1 MRILL
6 VYPEFPDTFWSFKY
20 ALRFTTKKSV
30 FPPLGL
36 LTVAAMLPEDWDKR
50 LVDMNVR
57 HLRDS
62 DILWAD
68 CVFISAMSVQRGSAE
83 AVLARCK
90 KGGVRVTAGGPLFT
104 AFPDKFD
111 TVDHLVLGEAEVTLP
126 PFLHDLEQGNAGH
139 IYQCDHK
146 PDITTTP
153 VPLWSLIRMKDY
165 SSMNIQY
172 SRGCPFNCEF
182 CDVVVLFGRKPRL
195 KTAQQVT
202 AELDALYDNGWSG
215 SVFFVDDNFI
225 GNKEILKQEVLPAVI
240 AWQEAHGAPFV
251 FDTEASINISDDEEL
266 MNLMVAAGFTQVFV
280 GIETPNESSL
290 SECGKKQNTGRDLLA
305 CIETIQAHGMEVQG
319 GFILGF
325 DSDPDNIFDTL
336 IRFIQ
341 QSRIV
346 VAMVGL
352 LNAPRDTRLYQ
363 RMQQEHR
370 LLSDFSGDNTD
381 YSMNF
386 TPKMAHEKLVD
397 GYKKVVGSIYGPE
410 SYYRRVMRY
419 LDAERPQHPKTRSKI
434 HPADI
439 ASFLKS
445 IFRLGIAGEERRW
458 FWRLVLHTLRHN
470 PSQLHKA
477 VTYAIYG
484 HHFRK
489 VYRV

>member
-36 LTVAAMLPEDWDKR
+36 LTVAAMLPEDWEKR

-57 HLRDS
+57 PLRDS
-62 DILWAD
+62 DIKWAD
-68 CVFISAMSVQRGSAE
+68 CVFLSAMSVQSGSAE
-83 AVLARCK
+83 AVIARCRRA
-90 KGGVRVTAGGPLFT
+90 GVRVVAGGPLFT

-111 TVDHLVLGEAEVTLP
+111 AVDHLVLDEAEATLP
-126 PFLHDLEQGNAGH
+126 PFLDDLKQGRTRH
-139 IYQCDHK
+139 IYQCDRK
-146 PDITTTP
+146 PELVATP
-153 VPLWSLIRMKDY
+153 VPLWSLVRMKDY

-182 CDVVVLFGRKPRL
+182 CDVVALFGRRPRL
-195 KTAQQVT
+195 KSPEQVT
-202 AELDALYDNGWSG
+202 AELDALYAQGWYG
-215 SVFFVDDNFI
+215 DVFFVDDNFI
-225 GNKEILKQEVLPAVI
+225 GNKEVLKASVLPAVI
-240 AWQEAHGAPFV
+240 AWQQAHGRPFV
-251 FDTEASINISDDEEL
+251 LDTEASINIADDEEL
-266 MNLMVAAGFTQVFV
+266 MRLMVAADFEQVFV
-280 GIETPNESSL
+280 GIETPNEDSL
-290 SECGKKQNTGRDLLA
+290 SECGKHQNTGRNLLDSIA
-305 CIETIQAHGMEVQG
+305 VIQSHGMEVQG

-325 DSDPDNIFDTL
+325 DSDPDTIFDTL

-352 LNAPRDTRLYQ
+352 LNAPRGTRLYA
-363 RMQQEHR
+363 RMEKEHR
-370 LLSDFSGDNTD
+370 LTSDFTGDNTD

-386 TPKMAHEKLVD
+386 APKMARDKLIA
-397 GYKKVVGSIYGPE
+397 GYKRVVGSVYGPE

-419 LDAERPQHPKTRSKI
+419 LDAQRARPQRAGKI
-434 HPADI
+434 RPADV

-445 IFRLGIAGEERRW
+445 VFRLGIAGKERRW

-470 PSQLHKA
+470 PSQLHQA

-484 HHFRK
+484 YHFRR

>member
-1 MRILL
+1 MRVLL
-6 VYPEFPDTFWSFKY
+6 VYPKFPDTFWSFKY

-36 LTVAAMLPEDWDKR
+36 LTVAAMLPEEWEKR

-57 HLRDS
+57 PLRDS
-62 DILWAD
+62 DIKWAD
-68 CVFISAMSVQRGSAE
+68 IVFLSAMSVQSHSAE
-83 AVLARCK
+83 DVIARCK
-90 KGGVRVTAGGPLFT
+90 QAGVRVAAGGPLFT

-111 TVDHLVLGEAEVTLP
+111 TVDHLVLGEAEATLP
-126 PFLHDLEQGNAGH
+126 PFLRDFTQNRVQH
-139 IYQCDHK
+139 IYQTDEK
-146 PDITTTP
+146 PDLITTP
-153 VPLWSLIRMKDY
+153 APLWSLIRMKDY

-195 KTAQQVT
+195 KTAGQVT
-202 AELDALYDNGWSG
+202 AELDALYTQGWRG

-225 GNKEILKQEVLPAVI
+225 GNKEILKASVLPAI
-240 AWQEAHGAPFV
+240 ISWQEAHDRPFC
-251 FDTEASINISDDEEL
+251 FDTEASVNIADDGEL
-266 MNLMVAAGFTQVFV
+266 MRLMATAGFEQVFV
-280 GIETPNESSL
+280 GIETPNEESL
-290 SECGKKQNTGRDLLA
+290 SECGKHQNTGRDLLA

-325 DSDPDNIFDTL
+325 DSDPETIFDTL

-352 LNAPRDTRLYQ
+352 LNAPRGTRLYR
-363 RMQQEHR
+363 RMEKEHR
-370 LLSDFSGDNTD
+370 LISDFSGDNTD

-386 TPKMAHEKLVD
+386 TPKMARDKLVS
-397 GYKKVVGSIYGPE
+397 GYRKVVGSIYGPE

-419 LDAERPQHPKTRSKI
+419 LDTECEQPKKPVRVT
-434 HPADI
+434 PADI
-439 ASFLKS
+439 ASFIKS

-470 PSQLHKA
+470 PSQLPKA
-477 VTYAIYG
+477 VTYAVYG

-489 VYRV
+489 VYKV

>member
-6 VYPEFPDTFWSFKY
+6 IYPEFPDTFWSFKY

-36 LTVAAMLPEDWDKR
+36 LTVAAMLSKDWDKR
-50 LVDMNVR
+50 LVDMNVSR
-57 HLRDS
+57 LRDS
-62 DILWAD
+62 DLLWAE
-68 CVFISAMSVQRGSAE
+68 CVFISAMSVQSASAE
-83 AVLARCK
+83 AVIARCK
-90 KGGVRVTAGGPLFT
+90 KAGVRVVAGGPLFT
-104 AFPDKFD
+104 AFPDKYD
-111 TVDHLVLGEAEVTLP
+111 SVDHLVLGEAEVTLP

-146 PDITTTP
+146 PDISVTP

-195 KTAQQVT
+195 KTAGQVT
-202 AELDALYDNGWSG
+202 AELDALYAHGWQG

-225 GNKEILKQEVLPAVI
+225 GNKEILKNSVLPAVI
-240 AWQEAHGAPFV
+240 SWQEAHDRPFRL
-251 FDTEASINISDDEEL
+251 DTEASINISDDEEL
-266 MNLMVAAGFTQVFV
+266 MNLMVAAGFDTVFV
-280 GIETPNESSL
+280 GIETPNEESL

-305 CIETIQAHGMEVQG
+305 CIEAIQAHGMEVQG

-325 DSDPDNIFDTL
+325 DSDPETIFDTL

-352 LNAPRDTRLYQ
+352 LNAPRGTRLYQ
-363 RMQQEHR
+363 RMEQEHR
-370 LLSDFSGDNTD
+370 LTSDFTGDNTD

-386 TPKMAHEKLVD
+386 APKMAHDKLVS
-397 GYKKVVGSIYGPE
+397 GYKKVVGNIYGPE

-419 LDAERPQHPKTRSKI
+419 LDAERTQQPKTRVKI

-439 ASFLKS
+439 ASFMKS

-477 VTYAIYG
+477 VTYAVYG